1 MNRPVMIKILVASAI
16 FVVLLSVLPL
26 SMRIWQST
34 PSTNL
39 RDQAGTDQIERA
51 ALENRTY
58 AAILMQQFI
67 EELSAWARQRKPGF
81 IILPQNGPEL
91 AFEGGDSRAPLRSS
105 YLAAVDGFAA
115 EEVFYFGQPRV
126 SAERLEVLRRLR
138 AYKPVLISEYV
149 GDEKLIQEAMER
161 GYSESFITFVRAPN
175 NYDYIHIPKTV
186 PFRNG
191 DSIQNLSQVRNF
203 LYLINP
209 ERYPIKDAF
218 LQALEATEFD
228 LIIIDAQFQGEW
240 LSASD
245 VSRLQRK
252 PSGERRLVLAYI
264 NIGAAEK
271 WRYYWQPTWGVGNP
285 DWLLRPYPGYPDEVY
300 VAYWRD
306 EWKDIIFR
314 REGSYLAHILE
325 AGFDGAFLDNVEA
338 YIYIRG

>member
-1 MNRPVMIKILVASAI
+1 MNWPLIIKISALAAIVVALVSM
-16 FVVLLSVLPL
+16 LPL
-26 SMRIWQST
+26 YMRIWQSA
-34 PSTNL
+34 PSTNM
-39 RDQAGTDQIERA
+39 RDQTGTDQIKRA

-58 AAILMQQFI
+58 AALLMQQFI
-67 EELSAWARQRKPGF
+67 EELSAWARQRRPGF

-91 AFEGGDSRAPLRSS
+91 AFEGADPRAPLRSA
-105 YLAAVDGFAA
+105 YLAAVDGFAN
-115 EEVFYFGQPRV
+115 EEVFYFGQLRV
-126 SAERLEVLRRLR
+126 NNERLEVLRRLR
-138 AYKPVLISEYV
+138 ALKPILTSEYV
-149 GDEKLIQEAMER
+149 DDEKLIQEALER
-161 GYSESFITFVRAPN
+161 GYSEGFITFVRAPN
-175 NYDYIHIPKTV
+175 NYDYIHIPTTV
-186 PFRNG
+186 PFRNS
-191 DSIQNLSQVRNF
+191 DPIYNLSQVRNF

-209 ERYPIKDAF
+209 ERYPIKDAL

-245 VSRLQRK
+245 VSRIQRK
-252 PSGERRLVLAYI
+252 PNGERRLVLAYI

-271 WRYYWQPTWGVGNP
+271 WRHYWQPTWGVGNP

-314 REGSYLAHILE
+314 GERSYLAHILE